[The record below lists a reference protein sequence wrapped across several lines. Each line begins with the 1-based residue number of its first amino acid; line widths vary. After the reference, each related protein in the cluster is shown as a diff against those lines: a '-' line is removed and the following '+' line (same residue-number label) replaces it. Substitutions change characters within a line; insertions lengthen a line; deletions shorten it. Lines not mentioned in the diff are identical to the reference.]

1 LRILDST
8 DIRLATVIRD
18 TPTLRQAFINK
29 YSINYKIPLQK
40 STRNQ
45 QYSSEMKS
53 RAGKKSCEN
62 ENL

>member
-1 LRILDST
+1 MKIRAEDS
-8 DIRLATVIRD
+8 
-18 TPTLRQAFINK
+18 K
-29 YSINYKIPLQK
+29 KINYKIPLQK